1 MAPRRLASFSVQSDF
16 HTRVEG
22 MRIKH
27 SLNRQAIKNVDKQK
41 RVLRIECTTNDV
53 TFYRHHRKV
62 AQRAGGYRLPTG
74 RIEAIYLQS
83 GRSARAAGSG
93 H

>member
-1 MAPRRLASFSVQSDF
+1 
-16 HTRVEG
+16 

-53 TFYRHHRKV
+53 TFYRQHRKV
-62 AQRAGGYRLPTG
+62 AQRVGGYRYQLAALK
-74 RIEAIYLQS
+74 RSIYSL
-83 GRSARAAGSG
+83 GDLRELLAAAARCYFGVR
-93 H
+93 